1 MHGFDGSS
9 VSSNEGLSIAKVG
22 LNRWHAI
29 RALRLPDGRT
39 KCSRGRS
46 TWCLFHHVCSSSRY
60 LSNARSMFQ
69 EEGRSAPNPVSIKDT
84 ANFLLK
90 YPRFTYFA
98 WYRIQDLGLAAGN
111 GREQSPY
118 PQVAHLAKHLQ
129 RVETLC
135 VLRLFDHRKWQW
147 GLCGKYYDNW

>member
-84 ANFLLK
+84 ANF
-90 YPRFTYFA
+90 FA
-98 WYRIQDLGLAAGN
+98 QV
-111 GREQSPY
+111 
-118 PQVAHLAKHLQ
+118 PQIYI
-129 RVETLC
+129 LC
-135 VLRLFDHRKWQW
+135 VMPYSRSRISGRKWSRTIALSSGGSSSQTSPKSRNIVCSAAIRSQEMAM
-147 GLCGKYYDNW
+147 GSLR